1 MEVKK
6 LMAKRVFR
14 GLSRGNSPSKNGCRV
29 LKKRE
34 KKKTQ
39 KEKNENSLPTYQISY
54 IFN

>member
-29 LKKRE
+29 LKKKKGE
-34 KKKTQ
+34 KKKQRKMKTPI
-39 KEKNENSLPTYQISY
+39 PTYQISY
-54 IFN
+54 ILN